1 MTIVTKDPHTWFV
14 TEGEDG
20 TQTIYNNETLGH
32 AYPMAFQVNFSDT
45 PTPQTNTVTLYN
57 LSKEHKDFYHR
68 KMHCYLAFNWGKE
81 KKILAEGYISKIDM
95 EQHDGVT
102 DTQVISFTEGNDYS
116 NVKAR
121 KLKVSKTKKVNKY
134 KHVKVKEKD
143 RMKKT
148 WKHWTTV
155 ETYKTGP
162 KKGQHY
168 VKHHRRSV
176 EKLVK
181 GKTRNKRI
189 KYRGTKTVQVN
200 KTFRKGTSY
209 KKLIQGIASQSGI
222 KISKLDLAKN
232 PTLKKN
238 FTAKGKPLT
247 LIKNLLK
254 KTGSK
259 MTYVRGK
266 LEIVNPKGMKRTWFE
281 IDDKDLIQPP
291 SYNEDNSDDD
301 DGKGTW
307 EITVPLVPEITTN
320 VGVIMK
326 SKYLKGKFYVKA
338 GQHSSD
344 GENPQTQC
352 SLVSM

>member
-134 KHVKVKEKD
+134 KHVKVL
-143 RMKKT
+143 
-148 WKHWTTV
+148 
-155 ETYKTGP
+155 
-162 KKGQHY
+162 
-168 VKHHRRSV
+168 S
-176 EKLVK
+176 
-181 GKTRNKRI
+181 
-189 KYRGTKTVQVN
+189 
-200 KTFRKGTSY
+200 
-209 KKLIQGIASQSGI
+209 LIHI
-222 KISKLDLAKN
+222 
-232 PTLKKN
+232 
-238 FTAKGKPLT
+238 
-247 LIKNLLK
+247 
-254 KTGSK
+254 
-259 MTYVRGK
+259 
-266 LEIVNPKGMKRTWFE
+266 
-281 IDDKDLIQPP
+281 
-291 SYNEDNSDDD
+291 
-301 DGKGTW
+301 
-307 EITVPLVPEITTN
+307 
-320 VGVIMK
+320 
-326 SKYLKGKFYVKA
+326 
-338 GQHSSD
+338 
-344 GENPQTQC
+344 
-352 SLVSM
+352 

>member
-1 MTIVTKDPHTWFV
+1 MTIVTKDPHAWFV

-32 AYPMAFQVNFSDT
+32 DYPFAFQVNFSDT

-68 KMHCYLAFNWGKE
+68 KQHCYVAFNWGKE

-121 KLKVSKTKKVNKY
+121 KLKVDKKKKVNKY
-134 KHVKVKEKD
+134 KHVKVK
-143 RMKKT
+143 
-148 WKHWTTV
+148 
-155 ETYKTGP
+155 
-162 KKGQHY
+162 
-168 VKHHRRSV
+168 
-176 EKLVK
+176 
-181 GKTRNKRI
+181 GKTKNKPI

-200 KTFRKGTSY
+200 KTFRKGMSY

-259 MTYVRGK
+259 MTYVKGK

-307 EITVPLVPEITTN
+307 EITVPLVPEITVN
-320 VGVIMK
+320 VGVLMN
-326 SKYLKGKFYVKA
+326 SKYLKGRFYVKA

>member
-1 MTIVTKDPHTWFV
+1 MAIVTKDPHSWFV
-14 TEGEDG
+14 TQSDDGE
-20 TQTIYNNETLGH
+20 QTIYNNETLGH
-32 AYPMAFQVNFSDT
+32 NYPFAFQVNFSDT

-68 KMHCYLAFNWGKE
+68 KQKCYVAFNWGKE
-81 KKILAEGYISKIDM
+81 KKILAEGFISKIDM
-95 EQHDGVT
+95 TQHDGVT
-102 DTQVISFTEGNDYS
+102 DTPVISFTEGTDYN

-121 KLKVSKTKKVNKY
+121 KLKYDKKKKVNRY
-134 KHVKVKEKD
+134 KTVKVKEKD
-143 RMKKT
+143 RVKKT

-155 ETYKTGP
+155 ETYKRGP
-162 KKGQHY
+162 KKGQKY
-168 VKHHRRSV
+168 LKHHRRPV
-176 EKLVK
+176 EKVVK
-181 GKTRNKRI
+181 GKTKNKRV

-200 KTFRKGTSY
+200 KTYRKGTSY
-209 KKLIQGIASQSGI
+209 KKIIQGIASQSGI
-222 KISKLDLAKN
+222 KIDKIDLAKN
-232 PTLKKN
+232 PSIKRP

-254 KTGSK
+254 NTGSK

-266 LEIVNPKGMKRTWFE
+266 LEIVDPKHMKRTWYV

-291 SYNEDNSDDD
+291 SYNEDNTDDD
-301 DGKGTW
+301 NGKGTY
-307 EITVPLVPEITTN
+307 EITIPLVPDITVN
-320 VGVIMK
+320 VGIIMK

-352 SLVSM
+352 SLVSL

>member
-81 KKILAEGYISKIDM
+81 KKILAEGYISKTDM

-134 KHVKVKEKD
+134 KH
-143 RMKKT
+143 
-148 WKHWTTV
+148 
-155 ETYKTGP
+155 
-162 KKGQHY
+162 
-168 VKHHRRSV
+168 
-176 EKLVK
+176 VK

>member
-1 MTIVTKDPHTWFV
+1 MTIVTKDPHAWFV
-14 TEGEDG
+14 IEGEDG

-32 AYPMAFQVNFSDT
+32 DYPFAFQVNFSDT

-68 KMHCYLAFNWGKE
+68 KQHCYVAFNWGKE

-143 RMKKT
+143 HIKKT

-181 GKTRNKRI
+181 GKTKNKRI

-238 FTAKGKPLT
+238 FTAKGK
-247 LIKNLLK
+247 
-254 KTGSK
+254 
-259 MTYVRGK
+259 

-307 EITVPLVPEITTN
+307 EITVPLVPEITVN
-320 VGVIMK
+320 VGVLMN
-326 SKYLKGKFYVKA
+326 SKYLKGRFYVKA

>member
-1 MTIVTKDPHTWFV
+1 MTIVTKDPHAWFV

-32 AYPMAFQVNFSDT
+32 DYPFAFQVNFSDT

-68 KMHCYLAFNWGKE
+68 KQHCYVAFNWGKE

-95 EQHDGVT
+95 TQHDGVT

-121 KLKVSKTKKVNKY
+121 KLKVDKKKKVNKY
-134 KHVKVKEKD
+134 KHVKVK
-143 RMKKT
+143 
-148 WKHWTTV
+148 
-155 ETYKTGP
+155 
-162 KKGQHY
+162 
-168 VKHHRRSV
+168 
-176 EKLVK
+176 
-181 GKTRNKRI
+181 GKTKNKPI

-200 KTFRKGTSY
+200 KIFRKGMSY

-259 MTYVRGK
+259 MTYVKGK

-307 EITVPLVPEITTN
+307 EITVPLVPEITVN
-320 VGVIMK
+320 VGVLMN
-326 SKYLKGKFYVKA
+326 SKYLKGRFYVKA

>member
-1 MTIVTKDPHTWFV
+1 MAIITKDPHAWFV
-14 TEGEDG
+14 TESDDG
-20 TQTIYNNETLGH
+20 VQTVYNNETLGH
-32 AYPMAFQVNFSDT
+32 DYPFGFQVNFSDT
-45 PTPQTNTVTLYN
+45 PSPQTNTVTLYN
-57 LSKEHKDFYHR
+57 LAKEHKDFYHR
-68 KMHCYLAFNWGKE
+68 KQHCYVAFNWGKE
-81 KKILAEGYISKIDM
+81 KKILAEGFISKIDM
-95 EQHDGVT
+95 VQHDGVT
-102 DTQVISFTEGNDYS
+102 DTQVISFTEGTDYS

-121 KLKVSKTKKVNKY
+121 KLKISKKKKVNKY
-134 KHVKVKEKD
+134 KTVKVKEKD
-143 RMKKT
+143 HYKNT
-148 WKHWTTV
+148 WEHWTTV
-155 ETYKTGP
+155 ETYKTGK
-162 KKGQHY
+162 KKGQKY
-168 VKHHRRSV
+168 VKHHRRSKAV
-176 EKLVK
+176 LVK
-181 GKTRNKRI
+181 GKVKNKRI

-200 KTFRKGTSY
+200 KTYRKGTTY
-209 KKLIQGIASQSGI
+209 KKIIQGIASQSGI

-232 PTLKKN
+232 PAIKRP

-247 LIKNLLK
+247 LIKGLLK

-266 LEIVNPKGMKRTWFE
+266 LEIVNPKDMKRTWFV

-307 EITVPLVPEITTN
+307 EITIPLVPEITVN
-320 VGVIMK
+320 VGIIMK

>member
-1 MTIVTKDPHTWFV
+1 MTIVTKDPHAWFV
-14 TEGEDG
+14 TESEDG

-32 AYPMAFQVNFSDT
+32 DYPFAFQVNFSDT

-68 KMHCYLAFNWGKE
+68 KQHCYIAFNWGKE

-95 EQHDGVT
+95 TQHDGVT

-121 KLKVSKTKKVNKY
+121 KLKVSKTEKVNKY
-134 KHVKVKEKD
+134 KHVKVK
-143 RMKKT
+143 
-148 WKHWTTV
+148 
-155 ETYKTGP
+155 
-162 KKGQHY
+162 
-168 VKHHRRSV
+168 
-176 EKLVK
+176 
-181 GKTRNKRI
+181 GKTKNKRI
-189 KYRGTKTVQVN
+189 KHRGTKTVQVN

-259 MTYVRGK
+259 MTYVKGK

-307 EITVPLVPEITTN
+307 EITVPLVPEITVN
-320 VGVIMK
+320 VGVLMK
-326 SKYLKGKFYVKA
+326 SKYLKGRFYVKA

>member
-134 KHVKVKEKD
+134 KH
-143 RMKKT
+143 
-148 WKHWTTV
+148 
-155 ETYKTGP
+155 
-162 KKGQHY
+162 
-168 VKHHRRSV
+168 
-176 EKLVK
+176 VK